1 MRFEWDDAKSNRC
14 LTRRGFDFTHAARAF
29 LDPRRSVAADHRRDY
44 GETRY
49 RLLGTIDGR
58 VYVVVYTIR
67 RGVIRIISARR
78 ANARETAGHEH
89 DAHHR

>member
-14 LTRRGFDFTHAARAF
+14 LARRGFDFTHAARAF
-29 LDPRRSVAADHRRDY
+29 LDPRRSVAADDRRDY

-67 RGVIRIISARR
+67 RRAIRIISARR
-78 ANARETAGHEH
+78 ANARETARHEH